1 MNARHFVFASAALL
15 AVAACTIKSND
26 TDGNDAGSS
35 GSPGTSSGT
44 SGGNEAGASDAGS
57 DAAPNITLRTRDGG
71 PDAGDAGECLASVQ
85 RGPLCHG
92 DETPETPAK
101 CASECDTAST
111 AFGSDIAYAI
121 SACIDDYLTDLG
133 QDPSVTNCELA
144 APPCVALATAA
155 SCKNDVEDYCNG
167 IVTQC
172 PDKGTANKITKADC
186 VQYMQGST
194 VKGKQL
200 LLDCLHDE
208 ASDEN
213 VCKICMDA
221 VKSVHS
227 GD

>member
-1 MNARHFVFASAALL
+1 MNVRHFIFASAAVL

-26 TDGNDAGSS
+26 NDTNDAGSS
-35 GSPGTSSGT
+35 GT
-44 SGGNEAGASDAGS
+44 SGNAGDGSTTNNVTDAG
-57 DAAPNITLRTRDGG
+57 DAGPNITLRTRDAG
-71 PDAGDAGECLASVQ
+71 PDAGDAGDCLASAQ

-92 DETPETPAK
+92 DDTPETPAK

-133 QDPSVTNCELA
+133 QDPSPTNCEA
-144 APPCVALATAA
+144 AAAPCVALATAA
-155 SCKNDVEDYCNG
+155 SCTNDVEDYCNG

-172 PDKGTANKITKADC
+172 PDKGTANKITKAEC
-186 VQYMQGST
+186 VQYMQGAT
-194 VKGKQL
+194 IQGKQL
-200 LLDCLHDE
+200 LLDCIHDE
-208 ASDEN
+208 ASDPN

-221 VKSVHS
+221 IKTVHS